1 MPKLNRQ
8 LILIA
13 QKFSVKMPK
22 KNDGYDGKKMTEM
35 TDLFFFQKKK
45 IFLEIF
51 IFPQKNVPENVTQLL
66 DRWLLTF

>member
-8 LILIA
+8 LILIG
-13 QKFSVKMPK
+13 QEFSVKMPK

-35 TDLFFFQKKK
+35 TDLFFSKKK

-51 IFPQKNVPENVTQLL
+51 VFAQKNVPYNVTQLL

>member
-8 LILIA
+8 LILID

-22 KNDGYDGKKMTEM
+22 KMTDMTGKNDGNDGFV
-35 TDLFFFQKKK
+35 FFKKK
-45 IFLEIF
+45 DFLEIF
-51 IFPQKNVPENVTQLL
+51 IFAQKNVPDNVTQLL